1 MIEVIQMIKNGS
13 CGPHGFHKKT
23 IENVK
28 KKVLKDD
35 KINDLAMFFK
45 VFGDPT
51 RIKILYALYLS
62 EMCVC
67 DIATSLELSQSAVS
81 HQLRTLKDTRL
92 VKFRREGKVV
102 YYSLDDEHVIKVLEQ
117 GISHITHN

>member
-1 MIEVIQMIKNGS
+1 MKKNES
-13 CGPHGFHKKT
+13 CGAHGFHKKT

-28 KKVLKDD
+28 QNVLKDE

-51 RIKILYALYLS
+51 RIKIMYALYLS

-67 DIATSLELSQSAVS
+67 DIATSLGLSQSAVS
-81 HQLRTLKDTRL
+81 HQLRTLKATRL
-92 VKFRREGKVV
+92 VKFRREGKTMH
-102 YYSLDDEHVIKVLEQ
+102 YSLDDEHVIKVLEQ

>member
-1 MIEVIQMIKNGS
+1 MKKNGS
-13 CGPHGFHKKT
+13 CGAHGFHKKT

-28 KKVLKDD
+28 KNVLKDD

-51 RIKILYALYLS
+51 RIKIMYALYLS